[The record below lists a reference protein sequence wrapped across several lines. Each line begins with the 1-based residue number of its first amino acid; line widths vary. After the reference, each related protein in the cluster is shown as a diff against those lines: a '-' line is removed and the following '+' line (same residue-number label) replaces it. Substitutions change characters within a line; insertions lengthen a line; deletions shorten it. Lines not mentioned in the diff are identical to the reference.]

1 MSSSKSLPTVGVLGT
16 GPVGQGLAELLSRAD
31 YTVSIGTRDPDSA
44 KLDRLPLSVRR
55 TTFVKAA
62 HADCVFLAVLHSA
75 SRDLVTSLALH
86 LTGKL
91 LVDADNAWLPGD
103 ALTAGLTG
111 GVTEG
116 SWMARLLPGVRVTRA
131 FSHIDWDKLVP
142 AATHQP
148 DTWAVGYAADDPSAA
163 RELEALIR
171 AMRYVPYRIGNL
183 AQSAPIDVGGVLWP
197 GMFTP
202 AEMHSVLTATSP
214 APTGERPRAARPSS
228 TSVRVSP
235 ATQDESRTGPPAQ

>member
-1 MSSSKSLPTVGVLGT
+1 MSSSKSLPTIGVLGT

-31 YTVSIGTRDPDSA
+31 YTVSVGTRDPDSA

-62 HADCVFLAVLHSA
+62 QADCVFLAVLHSA

-91 LVDADNAWLPGD
+91 LVDTDNAWLPGD
-103 ALTAGLTG
+103 ALAAGLTG

-163 RELEALIR
+163 QELEALIR
-171 AMRYVPYRIGNL
+171 ALRYVPYRIGNL
-183 AQSAPIDVGGVLWP
+183 RNPLRSTSAAFCGR
-197 GMFTP
+197 
-202 AEMHSVLTATSP
+202 ACSR
-214 APTGERPRAARPSS
+214 RPRCTPCSRRRVRPRRVNGRGRH
-228 TSVRVSP
+228 VRRRP
-235 ATQDESRTGPPAQ
+235 T